1 MELKKEKHKY
11 KINTLTRKQ
20 AKSYTDIALRNLL
33 ISDSNFTEE
42 EKKKIINNVIEE
54 IDVVMKIYEGQ
65 EATSLAY
72 SITEKLDAKL

>member
-1 MELKKEKHKY
+1 MH
-11 KINTLTRKQ
+11 
-20 AKSYTDIALRNLL
+20 
-33 ISDSNFTEE
+33 SNFTEE
-42 EKKKIINNVIEE
+42 EKKKIINNVIEG

>member
-1 MELKKEKHKY
+1 MEIKRY

-20 AKSYTDIALRNLL
+20 AKSYTAIALRNLL

-65 EATSLAY
+65 EANSLAY

>member
-1 MELKKEKHKY
+1 MEKHKY

-42 EKKKIINNVIEE
+42 EKKKIINNVIE
-54 IDVVMKIYEGQ
+54 
-65 EATSLAY
+65 
-72 SITEKLDAKL
+72 

>member
-1 MELKKEKHKY
+1 MEKHKY

-20 AKSYTDIALRNLL
+20 AKSYTAIALRNLL

-54 IDVVMKIYEGQ
+54 IDVVMKIYKGQ
-65 EATSLAY
+65 EATSLVY
-72 SITEKLDAKL
+72 SITEKIDAKL

>member
-1 MELKKEKHKY
+1 MEKHKY

-20 AKSYTDIALRNLL
+20 AKSYTAIALRNLL
-33 ISDSNFTEE
+33 ISDSNFTE

>member
-1 MELKKEKHKY
+1 MEKHKY

-20 AKSYTDIALRNLL
+20 AKSYTAIALRNLL

-42 EKKKIINNVIEE
+42 EKKKIINNVIEG
-54 IDVVMKIYEGQ
+54 IDVVMKIYECQ

-72 SITEKLDAKL
+72 SINEKLDAKL